1 MPRFEPHP
9 ERRPAVVTG
18 ASSGIGEATARALA
32 SAGHPVVLAARRLDR
47 CEAIASEITSAG
59 GEAHAIR
66 LDLADTASMKD
77 FVERAVQAVGSVE
90 IVVSNA
96 GDSAIGTAVETAPD
110 EFARQLEVNL
120 LGAQR
125 LVSLL
130 APAMIER
137 ARGDI
142 VFVTSEAVEAPWP
155 GVAAYVTSK
164 WGLEGL
170 ARVMQRELE
179 GTGVR
184 ASIVRPGPTLTE
196 MGSSW
201 DPAGIG
207 GVLEGFKRW
216 GMLRHE
222 GLLRPSQ
229 VARVIVDVVS
239 MPRGSH
245 VTLVEVQPEAPV
257 RSEGEGDS

>member
-1 MPRFEPHP
+1 MPRWEPHP

-32 SAGHPVVLAARRLDR
+32 GAGHPVVLAARRLER
-47 CEAIASEITSAG
+47 CAQISTEIASEG
-59 GEAHAIR
+59 GEAYALR
-66 LDLADTASMKD
+66 VDLSDETSMKE
-77 FVERAVQAVGSVE
+77 FVAEAERRLGTIE

-96 GDSAIGTAVETAPD
+96 GESTIGTAADTSPEQFGR
-110 EFARQLEVNL
+110 EIEINL

-125 LVSLL
+125 LVSLI

-137 ARGDI
+137 RRGDI
-142 VFVTSEAVEAPWP
+142 VFITSDAVEQPRP
-155 GVAAYVTSK
+155 GVAAYVASK

-184 ASIVRPGPTLTE
+184 ATIVRPGPTATE
-196 MGSSW
+196 MGTRW
-201 DPAGIG
+201 DPAGVP

-216 GMLRHE
+216 GFLRHA
-222 GLLRPSQ
+222 GLLRPAQ
-229 VARVIVDVVS
+229 VARAIVDVVS

-245 VTLVEVQPEAPV
+245 ITVVEVQPQAPI
-257 RSEGEGDS
+257 EGGS

>member
-1 MPRFEPHP
+1 MPRWEPHP

-32 SAGHPVVLAARRLDR
+32 AAGHPVALAARRLER
-47 CEAIASEITSAG
+47 CEQISTEIMAEG
-59 GEAHAIR
+59 GEAYALR
-66 LDLADTASMKD
+66 VDLSDDTSMKE
-77 FVERAVQAVGSVE
+77 FVEEATARLGPIE

-96 GDSAIGTAVETAPD
+96 GESTIGTAAETSPEQFGRAID
-110 EFARQLEVNL
+110 VNL

-125 LVSLL
+125 LVSLI

-137 ARGDI
+137 GRGDI
-142 VFVTSEAVEAPWP
+142 VFVTSDAVEQPRP
-155 GVAAYVTSK
+155 GVAAYVASK

-184 ASIVRPGPTLTE
+184 ATVVRPGPTATE
-196 MGSSW
+196 MGTNW
-201 DPAGIG
+201 DPAGVP

-216 GMLRHE
+216 GFLRHA
-222 GLLRPSQ
+222 GLLRPAQ
-229 VARVIVDVVS
+229 VARAIVDAVS

-245 VTLVEVQPEAPV
+245 ITLVEVQPQAPI
-257 RSEGEGDS
+257 EGGS

>member
-1 MPRFEPHP
+1 MPRWDPHP

-32 SAGHPVVLAARRLDR
+32 AAGSPIVLAARRVER
-47 CEAIASEITSAG
+47 CQEIADEIGAAG
-59 GEAHAIR
+59 GEAYAIR
-66 LDLADTASMKD
+66 VDLSDETAMKD
-77 FVERAVQAVGSVE
+77 FIEEAITRLGE
-90 IVVSNA
+90 IDIVVSNA
-96 GDSAIGTAVETAPD
+96 GESTIGTAAETSP
-110 EFARQLEVNL
+110 EQFGREIEVNL

-125 LVSLL
+125 LVSLI

-137 ARGDI
+137 RRGDI
-142 VFVTSEAVEAPWP
+142 IFITSDAVEQPRP
-155 GVAAYVTSK
+155 GVAAYVASK

-184 ASIVRPGPTLTE
+184 ATIVRPGPTATE
-196 MGSSW
+196 MGTRW
-201 DPAGIG
+201 DPAGVP

-216 GMLRHE
+216 GFLRHA
-222 GLLRPSQ
+222 GLLRPAQ
-229 VARVIVDVVS
+229 VARAIVDVVS

-245 VTLVEVQPEAPV
+245 ITIVEVQPQAPI
-257 RSEGEGDS
+257 EGGS

>member
-1 MPRFEPHP
+1 MARWEPHP

-32 SAGHPVVLAARRLDR
+32 GAGHPVVLAARRLER
-47 CEAIASEITSAG
+47 CAQISTEIASEG
-59 GEAHAIR
+59 GEAYALR
-66 LDLADTASMKD
+66 VDLSDETSMKE
-77 FVERAVQAVGSVE
+77 FVAEAERRLGTIE

-96 GDSAIGTAVETAPD
+96 GESTIGTAADTSPEQFGR
-110 EFARQLEVNL
+110 EIEINL

-125 LVSLL
+125 LVSLI

-137 ARGDI
+137 RRGDI
-142 VFVTSEAVEAPWP
+142 VFITSDAVEQPRP
-155 GVAAYVTSK
+155 GVAAYVASK

-184 ASIVRPGPTLTE
+184 ATIVRPGPTATE
-196 MGSSW
+196 MGTRW
-201 DPAGIG
+201 DPAGVP

-216 GMLRHE
+216 GFLRHA
-222 GLLRPSQ
+222 GLLRPAQ
-229 VARVIVDVVS
+229 VARAIVDVVS

-245 VTLVEVQPEAPV
+245 ITIVEVQPQAPI
-257 RSEGEGDS
+257 EGGS